1 MLFNNSALAHV
12 RESLAPLSKLGK
24 LIKLFSHKATRLCLV
39 ASALGLTVVGLL
51 RYNATASDSLT
62 LSAAKA
68 LFFGEKAKDEL
79 YAFSMEQV
87 GTQSSYTVFKVSVVK
102 QGVEA
107 KAFLQVQKANHD
119 VAVRQYEKNL
129 DPESFAK
136 FWQALRELEAAQLT
150 NLSPYTENLDPL
162 SESSTTRVPASM
174 TYRFIFQDGVHDYPN
189 SFEVYAPDS
198 LKDTRYRQLRDVTAY
213 FAQETF
219 GQSVFE

>member
-1 MLFNNSALAHV
+1 
-12 RESLAPLSKLGK
+12 
-24 LIKLFSHKATRLCLV
+24 LIKLLSHKAIRLCLV

-62 LSAAKA
+62 LSGAKA
-68 LFFGEKAKDEL
+68 LLFGDKAEDEL
-79 YAFSMEQV
+79 YTFSMEQV
-87 GTQSSYTVFKVSVVK
+87 GTQSSYSVFKVSVVK

-107 KAFLQVQKANHD
+107 KAFLQVQKAGRD
-119 VAVRQYEKNL
+119 VAVRQYEKKL

-150 NLSPYTENLDPL
+150 NLSPYTENLDQL
-162 SESSTTRVPASM
+162 SEGSATRVPASM
-174 TYRFIFQDGVHDYPN
+174 AYHFNFQDGVHDYPN

-219 GQSVFE
+219 GRSVFE